1 MNLVF
6 QTFISS
12 FTFLSMYHL
21 YMKGL
26 TYVIFYERFLHSF
39 SGVSALQAL
48 KVVRWRLIS
57 QEKSQYLSL
66 RKRLLTF
73 ARKREREFLR
83 RRKAFLMIS
92 QRIGWRRGIMRR
104 FFVRLKSFRK
114 ERKEKVVVL
123 LARTKNRVGCTSF
136 FFWQDL
142 PREAEVEGKRHL
154 SPLIHGHF
162 SPIGGDTAID

>member
-1 MNLVF
+1 MIMNLVF

-12 FTFLSMYHL
+12 FIFFCLCTIC
-21 YMKGL
+21 MKGL

-39 SGVSALQAL
+39 SGVSALLAL

-104 FFVRLKSFRK
+104 FFVRLKSL
-114 ERKEKVVVL
+114 RKEKVVVL
-123 LARTKNRVGCTSF
+123 LVRTKNRVGCTSF

>member
-92 QRIGWRRGIMRR
+92 QRIGRRRGIMRR
-104 FFVRLKSFRK
+104 FFAFDQCSEKRRLW
-114 ERKEKVVVL
+114 
-123 LARTKNRVGCTSF
+123 F
-136 FFWQDL
+136 FYCEQKI
-142 PREAEVEGKRHL
+142 E
-154 SPLIHGHF
+154 
-162 SPIGGDTAID
+162 